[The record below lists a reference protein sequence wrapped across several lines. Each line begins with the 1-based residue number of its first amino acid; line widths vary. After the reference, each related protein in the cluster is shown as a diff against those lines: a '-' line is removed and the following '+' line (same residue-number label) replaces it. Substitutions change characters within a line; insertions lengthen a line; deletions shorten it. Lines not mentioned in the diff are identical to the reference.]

1 MASKYA
7 HPPDLLRKNQTGSKQ
22 IGHRAFGSSGG
33 GFHDVLAV
41 GTDAA
46 RAGDGSSSQRV
57 RPNVPNRG
65 YDSKLSRPSRLTV

>member
-7 HPPDLLRKNQTGSKQ
+7 HPPDLLRKNQTGSRQ

-41 GTDAA
+41 GTGPD
-46 RAGDGSSSQRV
+46 RAGNGSSAQRV
-57 RPNVPNRG
+57 RRNVPNREYG
-65 YDSKLSRPSRLTV
+65 SKLPRPSRLTV